1 MRIVAGEFGGRKLKS
16 LAGDNTRPTTDKVKG
31 AIFNMLGQYL
41 PGGRVLDLFSGS
53 GGLAI
58 EAVSRG
64 ADHAVCVDRSFP
76 AINIIRENIAVTKQ
90 PEKFTVLKMDAKH
103 AIAKFTDEAQCFD
116 YLFLD
121 PPYAKQQIVD
131 QLTEMLSADLL
142 SKGAK
147 VICETDISIHLPEQI
162 ASLVQIKQ
170 QTYGIS
176 QVTIYRNEE

>member
-1 MRIVAGEFGGRKLKS
+1 MRIVAGEFGGRRLKS
-16 LAGDNTRPTTDKVKG
+16 LQGDNTRPTTDKVKG

-41 PGGRVLDLFSGS
+41 HGGKVLDLFSGS

-76 AINIIRENIAVTKQ
+76 AVKIIHENIAVTKQ
-90 PEKFTVLKMDAKH
+90 PEKFTVLKMDAKQ
-103 AIAKFTDEAQCFD
+103 AIAKFADEAQQFD

-131 QLTEMLSADLL
+131 QLTEMLSFNLL
-142 SKGAK
+142 SSGAK
-147 VICETDISIHLPEQI
+147 VICETDKSILLPERI
-162 ASLVQIKQ
+162 GSLERIKQ

-176 QVTIYRNEE
+176 QVTIYRNEG

>member
-1 MRIVAGEFGGRKLKS
+1 MRIVAGDFGGRRLKS

-41 PGGRVLDLFSGS
+41 AGGEVLDLFSGS

-76 AINIIRENIAVTKQ
+76 AVKIIRENIAVTKQ
-90 PEKFTVLKMDAKH
+90 PEKFTVLKMDAKQ
-103 AIAKFTDEAQCFD
+103 AIATFAEEGRCFD

-121 PPYAKQQIVD
+121 PPYAKQQIVE

-142 SKGAK
+142 SSGAK
-147 VICETDISIHLPEQI
+147 VICETDKAILMPEKIS
-162 ASLVQIKQ
+162 SLVQIKQ

-176 QVTIYRNEE
+176 QVTIYRNEG